1 MSIFINNLKELIS
14 KYDLNPKYYFMIINL
29 KRDGTFAPGSVVTE
43 NDYKK
48 ERNRLKR
55 DSLVVQEFH
64 NANKRQ
70 NAIDRLKGQLAEV
83 KVIQPT
89 DETHAK
95 CEKIRIDLINQVS
108 TLKQLNMKLQRQIE
122 SSEDIRFKYEEQ
134 NVRLTKEVEELN
146 TSFKES
152 SRNCEKYSNYITELI
167 PKFSKAKKC
176 LKGMSIE
183 FFRSTLGKPV
193 TWEVVVND
201 KIDFDLILSEV
212 DRYKKELNIYFDK
225 SIKT

>member
-1 MSIFINNLKELIS
+1 
-14 KYDLNPKYYFMIINL
+14 MIVNL

-48 ERNRLKR
+48 ERKRLKR
-55 DSLVVQEFH
+55 DSLVIQESY
-64 NANKRQ
+64 NVNKKRS
-70 NAIDRLKGQLAEV
+70 AIEKLKEQLVEV
-83 KVIQPT
+83 KRIQPT

-95 CEKIRIDLINQVS
+95 CEKMRIDLINQVS
-108 TLKQLNMKLQRQIE
+108 TLKQLNMKLQKQIE
-122 SSEDIRFKYEEQ
+122 MSEDVRFKFEEQ
-134 NVRLTKEVEELN
+134 NIRLVKEIEEVN

-183 FFRSTLGKPV
+183 FFRSTLGKSV

-212 DRYKKELNIYFDK
+212 ERYRKELDIHLDK
-225 SIKT
+225 SNMNIKK